1 MTTASKPHLNLVIN
15 PGSTSTKLGVFSDST
30 HLASVT
36 VRHTQ
41 EELSGFSRVYEER
54 EFRTRTVIGALEEL
68 GYESASFD
76 GVIAIAGRL
85 KPGPSGAYYVNEAM
99 LEDMRTAK
107 YREHASNLGAL
118 IAWDI
123 AALSGTR
130 ALVADAVTSDE
141 MIDEARLSGMPE
153 LERHSACHVV
163 NQKRMARRAATEMGL
178 RYDEVRLIV
187 CHLGGGIS
195 VVAHRYGRMVDG
207 NVPMGEG
214 PFCIDRSGSLNS
226 FELAELCYSGKYTRK
241 EMLHKI
247 RGGGGVSAYLNTR
260 DFRDVCSKMNAGD
273 ALARR
278 VFDAMAYQ
286 VSREIGA
293 AAVSAGGP
301 DAIVL
306 TGGMANSRELVEAI
320 SERVSFLGP
329 IYVYPGEEEL
339 EALNDYL
346 VHAERGEIT
355 PMSYGE

>member
-1 MTTASKPHLNLVIN
+1 M
-15 PGSTSTKLGVFSDST
+15 
-30 HLASVT
+30 
-36 VRHTQ
+36 
-41 EELSGFSRVYEER
+41 
-54 EFRTRTVIGALEEL
+54 
-68 GYESASFD
+68 
-76 GVIAIAGRL
+76 
-85 KPGPSGAYYVNEAM
+85 
-99 LEDMRTAK
+99 
-107 YREHASNLGAL
+107 
-118 IAWDI
+118 
-123 AALSGTR
+123 
-130 ALVADAVTSDE
+130 ADAVTSDE

-320 SERVSFLGP
+320 SGRVSFLGP

-339 EALNDYL
+339 EALNDYMVL
-346 VHAERGEIT
+346 AERGEIT